1 MRTHGDIET
10 MPLLS
15 RFALAG
21 LLVVGLAGPTLAKDD
36 TILGEIKVGKYSDV
50 WEVRFGGAAF
60 DTGPASPN
68 HFSGAII
75 NAEVLAPSPD
85 FLEVIG
91 SPRPLLGTEIAVS
104 DDPIHVIYGGL
115 NWEAHVTERLYLGFS
130 GGGSWN
136 SSQVTTNSSSGAT
149 KDLGSSFLFLL
160 QASIGYDITEKVTVQ
175 AFYNHFSNA
184 YLATKNPGLE
194 SVGGRLGV
202 RF

>member
-1 MRTHGDIET
+1 
-10 MPLLS
+10 MPLWS
-15 RFALAG
+15 RFALAA
-21 LLVVGLAGPTLAKDD
+21 LLAVGLAGPTLAADD
-36 TILGEIKVGKYSDV
+36 TILGEIKVGKYSDI

-68 HFSGAII
+68 NFSGAII

-85 FLEVIG
+85 FLDVIG
-91 SPRPLLGTEIAVS
+91 SPRPLLGTEIAIS
-104 DDPIHVIYGGL
+104 DDPIHVVYAGL

-136 SSQVTTNSSSGAT
+136 SSQVTTNSISGST

-160 QASIGYDITEKVTVQ
+160 QASIGYDVTEKVTLQ

-184 YLATKNPGLE
+184 YLAASNPGLE